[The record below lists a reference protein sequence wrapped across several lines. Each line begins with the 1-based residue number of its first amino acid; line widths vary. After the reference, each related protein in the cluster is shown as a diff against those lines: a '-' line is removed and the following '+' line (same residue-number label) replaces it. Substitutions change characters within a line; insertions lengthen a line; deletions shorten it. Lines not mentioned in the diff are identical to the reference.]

1 VSDKRIVK
9 VWTAMYEVYAEWYVI
24 LTDAS
29 NKPVGLRLFNALV
42 VYPDGYMSEYH
53 VYELPL
59 SIVEGI
65 GLLGEAYA
73 R

>member
-1 VSDKRIVK
+1 MSKRIVK

-24 LTDAS
+24 LVDDH
-29 NKPVGLRLFNALV
+29 NKPYGLRLFDALV
-42 VYPDGYMSEYH
+42 VYPDGHTAEYY
-53 VYELPL
+53 VYEMPL